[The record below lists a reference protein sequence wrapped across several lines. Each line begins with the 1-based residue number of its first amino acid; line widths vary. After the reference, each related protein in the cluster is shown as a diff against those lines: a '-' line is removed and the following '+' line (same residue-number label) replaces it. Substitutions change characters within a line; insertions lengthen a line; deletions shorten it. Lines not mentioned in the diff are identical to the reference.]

1 MRVAFGMR
9 LRQAMIPLPTASGH
23 PYFLPLHLPSA
34 PGLIKISHFYR
45 PFSLTK
51 AQPADNHNFIIYS
64 LYSGMQNEFDFFLS
78 ERARAGKRKVDVS
91 KTPTHKS

>member
-9 LRQAMIPLPTASGH
+9 LRQAMIPPANSQWTPILPPAS
-23 PYFLPLHLPSA
+23 PPLCSW
-34 PGLIKISHFYR
+34 
-45 PFSLTK
+45 T
-51 AQPADNHNFIIYS
+51 
-64 LYSGMQNEFDFFLS
+64 SGMQNEFDFFLS